1 MDEVEYIDLEIL
13 AEVAP
18 DEDYVLT
25 ISKKDLNT
33 LVSFDER
40 LVVRHWNGDKP
51 VRLCAYGNDAVRTES
66 DATEGNNLSN
76 LSQVDE
82 AELPR

>member
-1 MDEVEYIDLEIL
+1 MDETVYVDLEVL
-13 AEVAP
+13 AEVEP

-25 ISKKDLNT
+25 ISKKDLNA
-33 LVSFDER
+33 LVAFDEN
-40 LVVRHWNGDKP
+40 LVVRHWDGFKP
-51 VRLCAYGNDAVRTES
+51 VRLRAYGNNAVRTEA

-76 LSQVDE
+76 LSRIDE